1 MMNSGITKRLSCAI
15 TLSAT
20 ALALVGTPPAKAA
33 FLVTL
38 EPPGIQTPN
47 VASICPG
54 RTCQIGTETFDSR
67 PTGAGQTFTTDFGTH
82 GVITGTY
89 KNVQINPADV
99 FGGADRTGNYVVAY
113 PGSAYSLD
121 LTTTLP
127 TGINYFGYWLS
138 ALDGGNSVA
147 FYNGGTEVYSFTA
160 TDFINLI
167 GHCPNPYCGNP
178 NLPGGDS
185 TQPYA
190 FVNFFDNGGTFD
202 RIIFSENFPDA
213 GYESDNHTVRFAI
226 GTSGTPI
233 DAVAEPGSAALIGAA
248 LLSLV
253 AVSRRRLSVHWTGSQ
268 RC

>member
-1 MMNSGITKRLSCAI
+1 MMNSGMTKRLSCAM
-15 TLSAT
+15 TLSAA
-20 ALALVGTPPAKAA
+20 ALALVGARPANAA

-38 EPPGIQTPN
+38 EPPGVQTPN

-54 RTCQIGTETFDSR
+54 GTCQIGTETFDSR
-67 PTGAGQTFTTDFGTH
+67 STAAGQTFTTDFGTH

-89 KNVQINPADV
+89 KNVEIKPADV
-99 FGGADRTGNYVVAY
+99 YGGASSTGNYAVAY

-121 LTTTLP
+121 LATTVP
-127 TGINYFGYWLS
+127 TGINYFGYWWS
-138 ALDGGNSVA
+138 SLDGGNSVA

-160 TDFINLI
+160 SDFLNLT
-167 GHCPNPYCGNP
+167 GHCPNPYCANP
-178 NLPGGDS
+178 NPPGGDP

-202 RIIFSENFPDA
+202 RIIFSENSPQA

-226 GTSGTPI
+226 GTSGTQI
-233 DAVAEPGSAALIGAA
+233 DAVAEPGSATLIGAA

-253 AVSRRRLSVHWTGSQ
+253 ALSRRRLSVH
-268 RC
+268 